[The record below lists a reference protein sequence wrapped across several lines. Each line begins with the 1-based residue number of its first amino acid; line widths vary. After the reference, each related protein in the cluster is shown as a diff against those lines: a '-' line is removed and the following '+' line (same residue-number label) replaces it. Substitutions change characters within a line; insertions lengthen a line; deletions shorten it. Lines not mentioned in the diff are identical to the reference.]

1 MGEIVIATVSMHV
14 VYDKKKNL
22 EMYFKYIDEAAN
34 KGAKLIVFPETS
46 LQGYLDNL
54 GVFKKSTVIY
64 QHENAEVVPEGASTQ
79 ALIRK
84 AKEKN
89 IYIIYGMTEKDPNQ
103 VGKLYNTAVLVG
115 PEGYIG
121 KYQKVHL
128 PMDEAHV
135 FYPGNEI
142 NVFDTKIGK
151 IGMLICYD
159 KNYPEVARI
168 LAAKGA
174 EMIVMP
180 TAWSL
185 DENGANPETNYSVY
199 SYDLLDKVR
208 ALENQAIFISSNQ
221 VGVTGDIDFFGRS
234 RIVNPLGVVLAEIL
248 YEEGMA
254 TYRLDVQKEVQDAR
268 TVGLFGLNLMKDRRP
283 EMYHE
288 IAEY

>member
-1 MGEIVIATVSMHV
+1 MAEVTIATVSMHV
-14 VYDKKKNL
+14 VYDKAENL
-22 EMYFKYIDEAAN
+22 RTYYKYIDEAAE

-54 GVFKKSTVIY
+54 GVFQKKTVQY
-64 QHENAEVVPEGASTQ
+64 QQENAEVVPFGESTQ
-79 ALIRK
+79 ALIKK
-84 AKEKN
+84 AKEKD
-89 IYIIYGMTEKDPNQ
+89 IYIIYGMVEKDACQ

-121 KYQKVHL
+121 SYRKVHL
-128 PMDEAHV
+128 PMDEAHL

-142 NVFDTKIGK
+142 NVFDTQIGR

-159 KNYPEVARI
+159 KDYPETARI

-174 EMIVMP
+174 ELIVMP

-185 DENGANPETNYSVY
+185 DDSSTEPETNYSVFV
-199 SYDLLDKVR
+199 YDLFDKAR
-208 ALENQAIFISSNQ
+208 AVENQAFFLSANQ
-221 VGVTGDIDFFGRS
+221 VGITGEIHFFGRS
-234 RIVNPLGVVLAEIL
+234 RIVSPLGKVKAELL
-248 YEEGMA
+248 YEEGIA
-254 TYRLDVQKEVQDAR
+254 TYTTDIRKEICEAR
-268 TVGLFGLNLMKDRRP
+268 TTGLFGLNLMKDRRP

>member
-1 MGEIVIATVSMHV
+1 MGKITIATVSMHV
-14 VYDKKKNL
+14 VYDKSVNL
-22 EMYFKYIDEAAN
+22 KSYFRYIDEAVE
-34 KGAKLIVFPETS
+34 KGAKLVVFPETS

-54 GVFKKSTVIY
+54 GIFQKKTVTY
-64 QHENAEVVPEGASTQ
+64 QQENAEVVPEGESTQ

-84 AKEKN
+84 AKENN
-89 IYIIYGMTEKDPNQ
+89 IYIIYGMVERDSHQ
-103 VGKLYNTAVLVG
+103 LGRLYNTAVLVG

-121 KYQKVHL
+121 KYRKIHL

-142 NVFDTKIGK
+142 KVYNTQIGK

-159 KNYPEVARI
+159 KDYPEIARI

-174 EMIVMP
+174 ELIVMP

-185 DENGANPETNYSVY
+185 DDSSTDPEANFSVY
-199 SYDLLDKVR
+199 AYDLLDKVR
-208 ALENQAIFISSNQ
+208 AFENQAFFISSNQ
-221 VGVTGDIDFFGRS
+221 VGITGDINFFGRS
-234 RIVNPLGVVLAEIL
+234 RIVDPLGKVQSEVL
-248 YEEGMA
+248 YEEGIA
-254 TYRLDVQKEVQDAR
+254 TYTTDIQKEIIEAR
-268 TVGLFGLNLMKDRRP
+268 TTGLFGLNLMKDRRP

>member
-14 VYDKKKNL
+14 VYDKEKNL
-22 EMYFKYIDEAAN
+22 ETYFKYIDEAAD

-64 QHENAEVVPEGASTQ
+64 QHENAETVPEGASTQ

-84 AKEKN
+84 AKEKD
-89 IYIIYGMTEKDPNQ
+89 IYIIYGMTEKDQNQ
-103 VGKLYNTAVLVG
+103 VGVLYNTAVLVG

-121 KYQKVHL
+121 KYRKVHL

-135 FYPGNEI
+135 FYPGKEI
-142 NVFDTKIGK
+142 NVFDTGIGK

-174 EMIVMP
+174 ELIVMP

-185 DENGANPETNYSVY
+185 DENGADPETNYSVY
-199 SYDLLDKVR
+199 AYDLLDKVR
-208 ALENQAIFISSNQ
+208 AMENQAIFISSNQ
-221 VGVTGDIDFFGRS
+221 IGATGDIDFFGRS
-234 RIVNPLGVVLAEIL
+234 RIVSPLGVVLSEIL
-248 YEEGMA
+248 YEEGIA
-254 TYRLDVQKEVQDAR
+254 TYRMDVKKEVQNAR

-283 EMYHE
+283 ELYHE